1 MSETELIPANL
12 FFTKTWLGSLLRRQ
26 VFLDQAVDGLGVG
39 VVTAKHDVGFLAEDI
54 ENMVNEAEKYKE
66 QDEEQKEI
74 IEAKNTLESI
84 IYQAK
89 NVVSKDEIKDKL
101 DENDIEIVNNAV
113 ADGESWL
120 YSDVG
125 SRTKDDYNNK
135 LKELNDKINPI
146 MMKLQGPGQESGMP
160 GQMPGQ
166 MPGEGGMPDFGGMD
180 PAQMAEMMKGMGM
193 AGSMSGDNPEQDK
206 GPTLDE
212 VD

>member
-1 MSETELIPANL
+1 MPKIKVNNPLVEIDGDEMTKIIWQFIKDKLIKPYLEIDIKYFDLSIENRDATNEEITIENDKGRL
-12 FFTKTWLGSLLRRQ
+12 SS
-26 VFLDQAVDGLGVG
+26 
-39 VVTAKHDVGFLAEDI
+39 EDI
-54 ENMVNEAEKYKE
+54 DRMVKEAEKFKE

-74 IEAKNTLESI
+74 IELKNTLESV

-89 NVVSKDEIKDKL
+89 NAVNKDEVKSKL
-101 DENDIEIVNNAV
+101 DEADLETVNNAV

-125 SRTKDDYNNK
+125 SRTKEDYNNK

-146 MMKLQGPGQESGMP
+146 MMKLQGSDGNAFNSMPESMP
-160 GQMPGQ
+160 GSMPGS
-166 MPGEGGMPDFGGMD
+166 MNTAPDL
-180 PAQMAEMMKGMGM
+180 
-193 AGSMSGDNPEQDK
+193 DK